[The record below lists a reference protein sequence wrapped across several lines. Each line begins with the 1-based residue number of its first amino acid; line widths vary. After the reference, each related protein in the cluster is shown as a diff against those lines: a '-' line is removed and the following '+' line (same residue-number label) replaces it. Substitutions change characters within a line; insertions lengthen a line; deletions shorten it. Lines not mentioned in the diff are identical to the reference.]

1 MAVKPRTQD
10 GSDSDGSI
18 EDGNQTDENG
28 NERNNDETATHNI
41 GPVEATAAV

>member
-28 NERNNDETATHNI
+28 NERNNDETAGHNI